1 MIERAFSI
9 EIKAGIQRVWDEIT
23 RKDAPHHAMFGTYL
37 IGDLKPGT
45 VMSYRDKSGKHTFVL
60 GEVLEID
67 PPKRLVHTFRFSM
80 EKDDPT
86 LVEWNLSEKNGVTTV
101 TVTHS
106 RFEGETRT
114 YKSVSTSWLKILG
127 LYKTIIET
135 GKVPVGTRMQNGM
148 MMGMSFMLPKGAST
162 EVAMQVN
169 LKLK

>member
-1 MIERAFSI
+1 M
-9 EIKAGIQRVWDEIT
+9 
-23 RKDAPHHAMFGTYL
+23 
-37 IGDLKPGT
+37 
-45 VMSYRDKSGKHTFVL
+45 L

-80 EKDDPT
+80 EKDAPT
-86 LVEWNLSEKNGVTTV
+86 LVEWNLTEKIGVTTV
-101 TVTHS
+101 TINHS

-114 YKSVSTSWLKILG
+114 CKSVSTSWLKILG

-135 GKVPVGTRMQNGM
+135 GKVPMGTRMQNGM